1 MNGRTCRATSADL
14 PNGRPLV
21 RQAEAGAHRATQA
34 RLFARLAG
42 VHAEA
47 AQICRELAEVQLDV
61 HRDRALMDGVAVS
74 AESAPAPGRLLTA
87 HDVADRL
94 RVDTKT
100 IRRWRESGRL
110 PPAIEMGGIVRW
122 RAQDIDAWIEGQVR

>member
-1 MNGRTCRATSADL
+1 MSGRTCRATSADL
-14 PNGRPLV
+14 PNGRPLG
-21 RQAEAGAHRATQA
+21 RQGETGAHGGTQA
-34 RLFARLAG
+34 ALFARLAE

-47 AQICRELAEVQLDV
+47 AQIYQDLAEAQLDA

-87 HDVADRL
+87 HDVAERL
-94 RVDTKT
+94 RVNAKT

-110 PPAIEMGGIVRW
+110 PPAIELGGIVRW
-122 RAQDIDAWIEGQVR
+122 RARDIDAWLEEQVR